1 MTLPLDCGVKF
12 NMGSLWATTIY
23 TIMNTIELKESDM
36 RRMAALNAKNEW
48 GLYPEQ
54 MLRLI
59 QNHQKAKE
67 AGNAYKC
74 ALIEYRLTDINYHS
88 EVQMLAAG
96 RYSELREEIK
106 QW

>member
-1 MTLPLDCGVKF
+1 
-12 NMGSLWATTIY
+12 
-23 TIMNTIELKESDM
+23 MNSIELKESDM

-48 GLYPEQ
+48 GLYPDQ

-74 ALIEYRLTDINYHS
+74 ALIEYRLTDINYHREMGLLQS
-88 EVQMLAAG
+88 G
-96 RYSELREEIK
+96 RYDELIKEVK